1 MDGYSNIY
9 GPDNFSD
16 EFCKYVLN
24 MTPEQVFHADEI
36 PKAAK
41 RYVKWLQ
48 RSLTQLDSLGTATTA
63 LKNFEKLPGTEDIYS
78 ARYPNSQKNP
88 RILYFYIQGQNI
100 VLLYPFLEKNSGD
113 YQRGIRVATTRKI
126 LVQAQWPLDEQ

>member
-48 RSLTQLDSLGTATTA
+48 RSLT
-63 LKNFEKLPGTEDIYS
+63 
-78 ARYPNSQKNP
+78 RYPNSQKNP

-126 LVQAQWPLDEQ
+126 LFQAQWPLDEQ

>member
-63 LKNFEKLPGTEDIYS
+63 LKNFEKTARDGRYLLSTVSKQSEESQNPLFLHSRSKHCFVVSFSRKELRRLS
-78 ARYPNSQKNP
+78 ARHPCSHNKKDSFP
-88 RILYFYIQGQNI
+88 STMAFG
-100 VLLYPFLEKNSGD
+100 
-113 YQRGIRVATTRKI
+113 
-126 LVQAQWPLDEQ
+126 